1 MTDSTV
7 PSEHPA
13 DYDYEPT
20 EDLDI
25 AEGNWFTT
33 KSGAR
38 GYYVELNVSESF
50 TDPQVG
56 LDFAAQLRTL
66 AGIIEERAAT
76 LAAHNS
82 GE

>member
-7 PSEHPA
+7 SSEHPA
-13 DYDYEPT
+13 DYVYEPT

-33 KSGAR
+33 KAGAR
-38 GYYVELNVSESF
+38 GYYIELNQSVDF
-50 TDPQVG
+50 TDPQEG

-66 AGIIEERAAT
+66 ATIVEERAAT
-76 LAAHNS
+76 LAAHTS